1 MGLRRLRQLGRSM
14 GRLNKSL
21 NNFKFLEKRARGAN
35 SGFRRKNEFK
45 VRRGF
50 RVRRRSRRILSKARS
65 IQGPLDFFLEED
77 GYTSIT
83 VGLALVVSLVL
94 MFGLVAVQWSSSKAA
109 DIQNVA
115 DAAALS
121 GEQDVKA
128 FTTVAQVSDACVL
141 TLGLT
146 GMFVLGA
153 GLITSAVPGLQE
165 AGVSLTKAGAK
176 ILKSRSDFAK
186 SAASGL
192 EKLEKLL
199 PAAIA
204 INAFATTAANSEGNL
219 NYLGTGIP
227 FPESSLS
234 QYDLGDSLDT
244 KDLEEKSDALAKK
257 SAEAEANQKEM
268 KEAQERAWRADCI
281 DDPYCMRSRADSL
294 AHLSPA
300 QNPHYAI
307 PDNWSFGVALSRS
320 RAYYQARA
328 ALETAA
334 TSSVEEQS
342 NSAMRKAFYQFAAK
356 EMQAG
361 YYIENADG
369 TVSLSLPD
377 LPHNTEETKASKL
390 FSETTWPKSSEGGQS
405 ILHAYS
411 ACPGAH
417 GLSGSATLSEAE
429 SVGFGL
435 CSVCQFDVAAM
446 GKTASASTNI
456 NNGYEHYWRIVVE
469 ESKKY
474 QDAKNKYEQEMK
486 EMKGLA
492 EEGADAFDKAIK
504 ALGVKRPRICPPGA
518 WGVIGVVVR
527 GETDLPQA
535 LETAF
540 SKTQPLPEGVAIAG
554 ATLAVDANSAEN
566 TVLARF
572 FEGTKAA
579 DATEDEDFGG
589 ALGSIFD
596 GICGVWSSLLVGYQ
610 AGFGKISDVGNSLF
624 DGLRAAAAG
633 PLAGWLSNKL
643 SSIVSALGLEPA
655 DLRLRKPVL
664 CNTQDILSKDGFDIS
679 RMSDVVQ
686 ALPSSGSLGDLLA
699 SFSRQVSESF
709 GEEEISIA
717 DLPIPGTSIKIPLT
731 ISVKKLLGVL

>member
-1 MGLRRLRQLGRSM
+1 MAIWRLRKLGERM
-14 GRLNKSL
+14 GR
-21 NNFKFLEKRARGAN
+21 
-35 SGFRRKNEFK
+35 
-45 VRRGF
+45 VR
-50 RVRRRSRRILSKARS
+50 
-65 IQGPLDFFLEED
+65 IQGPLDLFLEED

-83 VGLALVVSLVL
+83 VGLALAVSLVL

-121 GEQDVKA
+121 GVQDVKA
-128 FTTVAQVSDACVL
+128 FTTVAQVSDSCVL

-146 GMFVLGA
+146 GMLVMGA
-153 GLITSAVPGLQE
+153 GLITSAVPGLQGAGASLTQ
-165 AGVSLTKAGAK
+165 AGVK

-192 EKLEKLL
+192 EKLEDLL

-204 INAFATTAANSEGNL
+204 INAFATAGANSEGSL
-219 NYLGTGIP
+219 KYLGTGIP
-227 FPESSLS
+227 FPENSLS
-234 QYDLGDSLDT
+234 QYDLGDDLDT
-244 KDLEEKSDALAKK
+244 KDLEEKSDELAKK
-257 SAEAEANQKEM
+257 SAEAEAAQKEM
-268 KEAQERAWRADCI
+268 KRAQERAWRADCI
-281 DDPYCMRSRADSL
+281 DDPYCMRSRAESL

-320 RAYYQARA
+320 RCYYQARA
-328 ALETAA
+328 AQEASA
-334 TSSVEEQS
+334 SSSVEDQA
-342 NSAMRKAFYQFAAK
+342 NSAMRKAFYLFAAK

-361 YYIENADG
+361 YYTENVDG

-377 LPHNTEETKASKL
+377 LPHNTEETKASKI
-390 FSETTWPKSSEGGQS
+390 FSEALWPKSYEEGLS
-405 ILHAYS
+405 VLHAYTT
-411 ACPGAH
+411 CPGAH
-417 GLSGSATLSEAE
+417 GITGTATLNQAE
-429 SVGFGL
+429 SGGYGI
-435 CSVCQFDVAAM
+435 CSICKFDLKAM

-474 QDAKNKYEQEMK
+474 QDAKNKYQQEME
-486 EMKGLA
+486 EMKSLA
-492 EEGADAFDKAIK
+492 EEGADAFDKAIQ

-527 GETDLPQA
+527 GVTDLPQK

-540 SKTQPLPEGVAIAG
+540 SKTQSLPEGVALAG
-554 ATLAVDANSAEN
+554 ATLAVDGKSAEN
-566 TVLARF
+566 SVLARF
-572 FEGTKAA
+572 FDATKASE
-579 DATEDEDFGG
+579 ATEDNDFGG
-589 ALGSIFD
+589 ALGSLFD
-596 GICGVWSSLLVGYQ
+596 GICGIWSTLLVSYQ
-610 AGFGKISDVGNSLF
+610 AGFEKINDAGGSFF
-624 DGLRAAAAG
+624 DGLKAVGAG
-633 PLAGWLSNKL
+633 PLAGWLSHKL

-664 CNTQDILSKDGFDIS
+664 CNTQDILSKGGMDIS

-686 ALPSSGSLGDLLA
+686 ALPSSGSLSDLLEG
-699 SFSRQVSESF
+699 FSRKVTESF
-709 GEEEISIA
+709 GEEEILVA
-717 DLPIPGTSIKIPLT
+717 ELPIPGTSVKIPFS